1 MEEFYS
7 QAAAHFQISNTRG
20 KFIFPDKVGVARDCS
35 RQCSPLQLA
44 GYSLTMLFSL
54 SGNNMYVF
62 PGIGLGTILSEA
74 SQITQTMIY
83 ASGISLS
90 NALTTK
96 EINQGLLYPDLAR
109 IRDVS
114 VQVAS
119 GVIQAALEIPKLVRN
134 ESFNLAVPD
143 ELERAIRQRMY
154 DPHTVGKRIELDFSH
169 LERQTPGDQKQRVP
183 LQKKIWTN
191 GKLENGIIKNKKP
204 SNL

>member
-1 MEEFYS
+1 
-7 QAAAHFQISNTRG
+7 
-20 KFIFPDKVGVARDCS
+20 
-35 RQCSPLQLA
+35 
-44 GYSLTMLFSL
+44 
-54 SGNNMYVF
+54 MYVF
-62 PGIGLGTILSEA
+62 PGIGLGAILSET

-90 NALTTK
+90 NALTSE

-119 GVIQAALEIPKLVRN
+119 GVIQAALEIPGLVRN
-134 ESFNLAVPD
+134 GSFNLTVPD
-143 ELERAIRQRMY
+143 ELEWAIRQKMY
-154 DPHTVGKRIELDFSH
+154 DPHTEGRRVELDV
-169 LERQTPGDQKQRVP
+169 LLPDREILGDQKQSVP

>member
-7 QAAAHFQISNTRG
+7 QAAALFQISSTRA
-20 KFIFPDKVGVARDCS
+20 KFIFPDKVGVTRDCS
-35 RQCSPLQLA
+35 RQCSPLPLA
-44 GYSLTMLFSL
+44 GYSLTMLFAF

-62 PGIGLGTILSEA
+62 PGIGLGAILSEA

-90 NALTTK
+90 NALTPE

-114 VQVAS
+114 VHVAS
-119 GVIQAALEIPKLVRN
+119 GVIQAALEIPRLVRN
-134 ESFNLAVPD
+134 ERFNLTVPN
-143 ELERAIRQRMY
+143 ELEWAIRQRMY
-154 DPHTVGKRIELDFSH
+154 DPHTEGKRLELDLSQPDR
-169 LERQTPGDQKQRVP
+169 EIPADQKQRVP

-191 GKLENGIIKNKKP
+191 GRLENGIIKNKKP

>member
-1 MEEFYS
+1 
-7 QAAAHFQISNTRG
+7 
-20 KFIFPDKVGVARDCS
+20 
-35 RQCSPLQLA
+35 
-44 GYSLTMLFSL
+44 
-54 SGNNMYVF
+54 MYVF
-62 PGIGLGTILSEA
+62 PGIGLGAILSEA

-90 NALTTK
+90 NALTPE

-119 GVIQAALEIPKLVRN
+119 GVIQAALEMPGLVKNGR
-134 ESFNLAVPD
+134 FNLTVPD
-143 ELERAIRQRMY
+143 ELEWAIRQKMY
-154 DPHTVGKRIELDFSH
+154 DPHTEGKRVELDV
-169 LERQTPGDQKQRVP
+169 LQPDREIPGDQKQSLP
-183 LQKKIWTN
+183 FQKKIWTN

>member
-1 MEEFYS
+1 
-7 QAAAHFQISNTRG
+7 
-20 KFIFPDKVGVARDCS
+20 
-35 RQCSPLQLA
+35 
-44 GYSLTMLFSL
+44 
-54 SGNNMYVF
+54 MYVF
-62 PGIGLGTILSEA
+62 PGIGLGAILSEA

-90 NALTTK
+90 NALTPE

-119 GVIQAALEIPKLVRN
+119 GVIQAALQIPRLVRN
-134 ESFNLAVPD
+134 ERFKLRVLD
-143 ELERAIRQRMY
+143 ELEWAIRQRMY
-154 DPHTVGKRIELDFSH
+154 DPHTIGKRIELDFSH
-169 LERQTPGDQKQRVP
+169 PVREIPGDQKQRDP

-191 GKLENGIIKNKKP
+191 GKLENGIIKNKKA